1 MITIIYPV
9 AVTDMNFGLI
19 VKAEF
24 EPLTKQQLALKAE
37 GHYLQNCHCRRVH
50 ALEAKGL
57 LQQVGPQEPRQ
68 RPEVPQHGG
77 WLPAR
82 TLAIS

>member
-37 GHYLQNCHCRRVH
+37 GHYLQNQKAPSVSCMRPHH
-50 ALEAKGL
+50 GL
-57 LQQVGPQEPRQ
+57 KS
-68 RPEVPQHGG
+68 
-77 WLPAR
+77 AR
-82 TLAIS
+82 MSEIAAFPDIRMHV

>member
-1 MITIIYPV
+1 MLARRRRNIFIVMITIIYPV

-37 GHYLQNCHCRRVH
+37 GHYLQN
-50 ALEAKGL
+50 
-57 LQQVGPQEPRQ
+57 P
-68 RPEVPQHGG
+68 
-77 WLPAR
+77 
-82 TLAIS
+82 